1 MVFKIGCK
9 ITQKKRYKN
18 KELVIFALKEH
29 K

>member
-1 MVFKIGCK
+1 MVFKNRLQNYI
-9 ITQKKRYKN
+9 KKRYKN